1 MRATMLNASE
11 KAETARKHQL
21 RKRQRRTRQLR
32 KRQRRTRQL
41 RKRQRRTRSKLRTS
55 SAAHRQQLE
64 PGCA

>member
-11 KAETARKHQL
+11 KAETARKH
-21 RKRQRRTRQLR
+21 QLR